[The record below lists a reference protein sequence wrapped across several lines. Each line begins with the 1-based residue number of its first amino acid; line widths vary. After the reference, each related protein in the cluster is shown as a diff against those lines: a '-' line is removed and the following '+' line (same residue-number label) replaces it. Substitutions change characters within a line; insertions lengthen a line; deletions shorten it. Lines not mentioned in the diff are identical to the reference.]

1 MERNGQDNLYAGR
14 LITPSTLC
22 ALYDKATSI
31 SPYLFLKGNN
41 MFKVFDGD
49 LFLFECIA
57 EEADMYR
64 AEGYRV
70 VQ

>member
-1 MERNGQDNLYAGR
+1 
-14 LITPSTLC
+14 
-22 ALYDKATSI
+22 
-31 SPYLFLKGNN
+31 
-41 MFKVFDGD
+41 MFKVFDGE

-70 VQ
+70 VR

>member
-1 MERNGQDNLYAGR
+1 MYR
-14 LITPSTLC
+14 
-22 ALYDKATSI
+22 
-31 SPYLFLKGNN
+31 
-41 MFKVFDGD
+41 VFDGE

-70 VQ
+70 EK

>member
-1 MERNGQDNLYAGR
+1 MLR
-14 LITPSTLC
+14 
-22 ALYDKATSI
+22 
-31 SPYLFLKGNN
+31 
-41 MFKVFDGD
+41 VFDGE

-70 VQ
+70 EQ

>member
-1 MERNGQDNLYAGR
+1 MYR
-14 LITPSTLC
+14 
-22 ALYDKATSI
+22 
-31 SPYLFLKGNN
+31 
-41 MFKVFDGD
+41 VFDGE

-70 VQ
+70 V